1 VKIYEVKKMVD
12 LDLLKKL
19 TEIPAPSGHED
30 QMISF
35 VKKYMLKYADT
46 VEVDNIGNVI
56 GMLKGTSEKAPRIM
70 ISAHMDEI
78 GLIIRR
84 VEEGGFL
91 RFERLGGVE
100 PKSLFAREVQILT
113 RNGIVEGVIGIKA
126 HHLAAYQKELEEI
139 KDMYIDI
146 GADNKEEVNKLGIR
160 VGDPVVFKPNMKIL
174 NGKYIISKAM
184 DNRAQLSV
192 LLETLRTL
200 YQQRP
205 KATIYFVA
213 TVLEEFNVRGALPAA
228 YKISPKFAICLDIAV
243 ATDTPDLKGLGA
255 DVRLGKGAALQLFSF
270 HGRGTLGGLIPPP
283 KLVEHIERIAK
294 EKDIPYQRSTFFGG
308 LSEASFMPVLK
319 EGIPAVDIG
328 IPCRYTHSPAE
339 MIAIS
344 DIDAVRR
351 LLTEFINSVDEGIE
365 ITRGD

>member
-1 VKIYEVKKMVD
+1 VHEVEKMAD

-19 TEIPAPSGHED
+19 TEIPAPSGYED
-30 QMISF
+30 RMISF
-35 VKKYMLKYADT
+35 VKEYMSKYADT

-70 ISAHMDEI
+70 VSAHMDEI

-84 VEEGGFL
+84 IEEEGYL

-100 PKSLFAREVQILT
+100 PKSLFAKEVQILT

-126 HHLAAYQKELEEI
+126 HHLAAYQKELEDV
-139 KDMYIDI
+139 KDMYIDV
-146 GADNKEEVNKLGIR
+146 GAESKEEVNRLGIR
-160 VGDPVVFKPNMKIL
+160 VGDPVVFKPNMRVL
-174 NGKYIISKAM
+174 NGRYITSKAM
-184 DNRAQLSV
+184 DNRAPLLV

-200 YQQRP
+200 CQQRP

-213 TVLEEFNVRGALPAA
+213 TVLEEFNVRGALTAA

-255 DVRLGKGAALQLFSF
+255 DVRLGKGAVVQLFSF

-283 KLVEHIERIAK
+283 KLVERMEKIAK
-294 EKDIPYQRSTFFGG
+294 ERNIPYQRSTFFGG
-308 LSEASFMPVLK
+308 LTEASFMPVLK
-319 EGIPAVDIG
+319 EGIPAIDIG

-339 MIAIS
+339 MVAIS

-351 LLTEFINSVDEGIE
+351 LLIEFLSSVDEGMD